1 MDKNISNS
9 IEYWNRIH
17 KKYDREDIK
26 YDDWLDSF
34 LDTIEKCET
43 PILDLG
49 CGSGNNT
56 LYLINHNKRVIAC
69 DLSENAITSIIENFP
84 EIEDAKYF
92 NMLDGIPYQ
101 DNSFDIVIADLSL
114 HYFKKED
121 TIRLIEDLKRILKQG
136 GHIILRVN
144 SINDINHGAGQ
155 GLEVEKHLYETDD
168 GRLKRFFDEDDIRS
182 FFKDF
187 NIEYLNEEIM
197 TRYKLEKR
205 LYKVCVRK

>member
-34 LDTIEKCET
+34 LDIIEKCET

-69 DLSENAITSIIENFP
+69 DLSENAIKSIIENFP

-101 DNSFDIVIADLSL
+101 DNSFDIIIADLSL

>member
-1 MDKNISNS
+1 MKKNISNS
-9 IEYWNRIH
+9 ITYWNDIH
-17 KKYDREDIK
+17 KYYKREDIK

-34 LDTIEKCET
+34 IDIIEKCNT

-56 LYLINHNKRVIAC
+56 LYLVNHNKKVIAC
-69 DLSENAITSIIENFP
+69 DLSENAITNIINNFP
-84 EIEDAKYF
+84 EIEDTKCF

-101 DNSFDIVIADLSL
+101 DNTFDIVIADLSL
-114 HYFKKED
+114 HYFEKKE
-121 TIRLIEDLKRILKQG
+121 TIKVINDIKRVLKKAGHLIF
-136 GHIILRVN
+136 RVN
-144 SINDINHGAGQ
+144 SINDINHGAGK
-155 GLEVEKHLYETDD
+155 GLEIEKHLYETEDR
-168 GRLKRFFDEDDIRS
+168 RLKRFFDEDDIKE

-187 NIEYLNEEIM
+187 DIEYLNEEIM

>member
-34 LDTIEKCET
+34 LDIIEKCET

-69 DLSENAITSIIENFP
+69 DLSENAIKSIIENFP
-84 EIEDAKYF
+84 EIEEAKNF

-101 DNSFDIVIADLSL
+101 DNSFDIIIADLSL

>member
-9 IEYWNRIH
+9 IEYWNSIH

-34 LDTIEKCET
+34 LDIIEKCET

-69 DLSENAITSIIENFP
+69 DLSENAITSIKKNFP
-84 EIEDAKYF
+84 EIVEAKYF

>member
-34 LDTIEKCET
+34 LDIIEKCET

-69 DLSENAITSIIENFP
+69 DLSENAITSIKKNFP
-84 EIEDAKYF
+84 EIVDAKYF

-121 TIRLIEDLKRILKQG
+121 TIRLIADLKRILKQD

-187 NIEYLNEEIM
+187 NIEYLNEEVM